1 MVAYMTAKLDP
12 MAVPV
17 NWIQRVSLN
26 WNTLFL
32 MTNLV
37 ASRTIAVGKLT
48 GSSSLCKVSQF
59 SSVCRAWSV
68 LMFVYMDTA
77 SAVTRKVVGG
87 SVGRALSLSKKVQ
100 LSLRCPGHRRTT
112 F

>member
-1 MVAYMTAKLDP
+1 MVTHMTAKLDP

-17 NWIQRVSLN
+17 SWIQRVSSN
-26 WNTLFL
+26 WNMLFL

-48 GSSSLCKVSQF
+48 GSSSLCKVGQF

-68 LMFVYMDTA
+68 LMFVCMDTA

-87 SVGRALSLSKKVQ
+87 NVGRALSFPR
-100 LSLRCPGHRRTT
+100 RCSCL
-112 F
+112 